1 MVGNLTLEK
10 MRVRLECHTEE
21 QFSQIVSRLERQ
33 SDHGR
38 SPLRLAVSYE
48 LGGRALAHGT
58 RVALNHGG
66 GFRCTVCDRQS
77 KKLFDGCCYPCFQT
91 SAQADRCVLNPVGCH
106 YMEGTCREPKWGEE
120 FCYQTHYVYLAHTD
134 KLKVGIT
141 RQGQVPTRWIDQGAT
156 IAVLIAKVG
165 SRHQAGL
172 LEGLLSQRYADKSHW
187 MKMLKAG
194 NNRPDSSAFDEMRR
208 EALSFLRAEL
218 KGPNGQAFIA
228 PITQALA
235 SASDIEILDDAV
247 LAEIEFPLWQAVP
260 EKITSLN
267 LEKNPSLDS
276 KILGIKGQ
284 YLFLENGVFN
294 VRRHEGFVVS
304 CDVLYES
311 ARVSRD

>member
-10 MRVRLECHTEE
+10 MRAHIKSYTDE
-21 QFSQIVSRLERQ
+21 QLSQVVSRLEGQAAHGQ
-33 SDHGR
+33 ST
-38 SPLRLAVSYE
+38 LKFAVSYE
-48 LGGRALAHGT
+48 LGGRALAEGT
-58 RVALNHGG
+58 RVALNHDG

-106 YMEGTCREPKWGEE
+106 YMKGTCREPKWGEE

-141 RQGQVPTRWIDQGAT
+141 RNGQVPTRWIDQGAT
-156 IAVLIAKVG
+156 MAVLLAKVG

-172 LEGLLSQRYADKSHW
+172 LEDLLSQRYSDKSHW

-194 NNRPDSSAFDEMRR
+194 NNRPDARTFDEMRR

-218 KGPNGQAFIA
+218 DGPNGQAFIA
-228 PITQALA
+228 PKTESLA
-235 SASDIEILDDAV
+235 FASDIEILEDAV
-247 LAEIEFPLWQAVP
+247 LAEIEFPLWQDIP

-267 LEKNPSLDS
+267 LEKNPSLNS

-294 VRRHEGFVVS
+294 VRRHEGFVVT
-304 CDVLYES
+304 CDVL
-311 ARVSRD
+311 D